1 MTPSLIVKLVFLA
14 TLLVIVSYFWS
25 KEKKKNEN
33 ES

>member
-14 TLLVIVSYFWS
+14 TLLVIVFYFWS

-33 ES
+33 EF

>member
-14 TLLVIVSYFWS
+14 TLIVIVYYFWN

>member
-14 TLLVIVSYFWS
+14 TLLVLVFYFWN